1 MDRNAK
7 RQLGVPVA
15 DPVTSKV
22 EAVPEMEVVEETKVE
37 EVVITGSVTAEKLN
51 VREEPVVDPNNILGT
66 IDKGV
71 EVIIDVEESTDD
83 FYKVCTAKGLEGFCM
98 KQYIQVD

>member
-1 MDRNAK
+1 MELEAK

-15 DPVTSKV
+15 DPV
-22 EAVPEMEVVEETKVE
+22 EPEVKEEPVVEPE
-37 EVVITGSVTAEKLN
+37 SVTGHVVADILN
-51 VREEPVVDPNNILGT
+51 VREEPTVDPENILGT
-66 IDKGV
+66 ERKGA
-71 EVIIDVEESTDD
+71 EVIVYTNESVGD